1 MPVLSHKF
9 KLVFNPPIIHE
20 IVTLYEITPQSSRHL
35 SFNLPLSIYKK
46 YETIVS
52 LSKNLDVRHHK
63 NDFKAKMEK
72 FANRVEFLVQGK
84 IMSAVIGE

>member
-20 IVTLYEITPQSSRHL
+20 IVTLYEITPQPSRHL
-35 SFNLPLSIYKK
+35 AFNLPLNIYKK

-52 LSKNLDVRHHK
+52 LSKNLDARHHK
-63 NDFKAKMEK
+63 NDFKVKMEK
-72 FANRVEFLVQGK
+72 FAYRVEFLVQGK
-84 IMSAVIGE
+84 ILPAMIGD